1 MRSRRLSLFARLA
14 AASALATG
22 CAASTPAGPAPPEST
37 DASKD
42 AAPSLTATAGFF
54 EAPARDVTV
63 NGAAVHIGATG
74 RLFYNLRP
82 ADSDPADKPIF
93 FLFNG
98 FAAEIVRAYG
108 TGPMTVVPGGDVVA
122 NASSLTRVANLVYL
136 EPRQSGYS
144 YDVADGSSPPGP
156 ITANCSPDIFNEYV
170 DAADVLFSAL
180 DFLAA
185 HPELHGPVYWMGESY
200 AGVRITWILTYLRG
214 RWDLVP
220 YTDPTLAAK
229 IGAVTHAGSLY
240 AGQVFLEAWLGGGP
254 EGQTIANECL
264 DPTLTAA
271 VAASVGQSCG
281 TEGACGCATEFGRSL
296 YNYTYTEAYETE
308 RETEASAAHIEPDRA
323 AALLGL
329 PLTSIPLLAEAER
342 AKGWKCTPP
351 DSTVPSET
359 PLVTLLGALPTGQAY
374 YVPFSPLYPGKSIVP
389 TTPDWDSNDKEAL
402 AFVDNLHDVPAL
414 LTHGAR
420 DLVVPTVALAPAL
433 VSVLGASRVDTTSSA
448 KLGVRYSDGERFI
461 DLYDFASAGHMITM
475 VEPAQFAADLL
486 GWLKAR

>member
-1 MRSRRLSLFARLA
+1 M
-14 AASALATG
+14 
-22 CAASTPAGPAPPEST
+22 
-37 DASKD
+37 D
-42 AAPSLTATAGFF
+42 AAPPLTTTAGFF

-63 NGAAVHIGATG
+63 KGAAVHIGSTA

-82 ADSDPADKPIF
+82 ADSEPADKPIF

-98 FAAEIVRAYG
+98 FAAEIVRAFG
-108 TGPMTVVPGGDVVA
+108 TGPTTVVPGGDVVA
-122 NASSLTRVANLVYL
+122 NANSLTRVANLVYL

-144 YDVADGSSPPGP
+144 YDVADGSSPAGP

-185 HPELHGPVYWMGESY
+185 HPELHGPVYWLGESY

-220 YTDPTLAAK
+220 YSDPTLAAK
-229 IGAVTHAGSLY
+229 IKAVSRAGSLY
-240 AGQVFLEAWLGGGP
+240 AGQVLLEAWLGGGA
-254 EGQTIANECL
+254 EGQTIADECL

-271 VAASVGQSCG
+271 VAASVKQSCG
-281 TEGACGCATEFGRSL
+281 TEGACGCATAFGRSL
-296 YNYTYTEAYETE
+296 YNYTYTDAYETE
-308 RETEASAAHIEPDRA
+308 RETEASAAHIEPHRA
-323 AALLGL
+323 AALLGVS
-329 PLTSIPLLAEAER
+329 LTSIPLLAQAER
-342 AKGWKCTPP
+342 TKGWKCTPP
-351 DSTVPSET
+351 DSTVPSEAS
-359 PLVTLLGALPTGQAY
+359 LVSLLGALPTGQAY
-374 YVPFSPLYPGKSIVP
+374 YVPFSPLYPGKSVVP
-389 TTPDWDSNDKEAL
+389 TTPDWDANDVEAL

-433 VSVLGASRVDTTSSA
+433 VSVLGASRVDTTSST
-448 KLGVRYSDGERFI
+448 KLGVRYADGERFI

-475 VEPAQFAADLL
+475 VEPAQFATDLI
-486 GWLKAR
+486 GWLKSR